1 MTTMADGAREY
12 DQLMDCLADRHRR
25 YAVDCLREHRT
36 MTLAD
41 LADEVSVREYGQQLN
56 EIPAETVKEIYLRL
70 YHTHIPKLES
80 AALVE
85 YRQSADAVEAGE
97 AIERAVP
104 FLDLIEEGR

>member
-1 MTTMADGAREY
+1 MIEY
-12 DQLMDCLADRHRR
+12 DLLLECLADRHRR
-25 YAVDCLREHRT
+25 YAVACLLEHRT

-70 YHTHIPKLES
+70 YHTHVPKLES
-80 AALVE
+80 ANLVE
-85 YRQSADAVEAGE
+85 YSQSADTVDVGD

-104 FLDLIEEGR
+104 FLALIDEER